1 MGKILKGMMIFLIAV
16 ILIGAGLFVWARYLE
31 PSLLIVREESMT
43 APVSQSTRI
52 VFLAILILENGIPR
66 EISIAWWRKSMNKIP
81 TL

>member
-43 APVSQSTRI
+43 APVLQSTRI
-52 VFLAILILENGIPR
+52 VFSAILILENGIPR
-66 EISIAWWRKSMNKIP
+66 EISIAWWRKSMNKIR

>member
-52 VFLAILILENGIPR
+52 VFFSDTHFGKWYSR
-66 EISIAWWRKSMNKIP
+66 EISIGWWRKSMNKIR

>member
-52 VFLAILILENGIPR
+52 VFFSDTHFGNGIPR
-66 EISIAWWRKSMNKIP
+66 EILIAWWRKSMNRIR